1 MNSGVRNSSFISS
14 SHSSFSIQEKNH
26 DRQNLFRASISC
38 GHCVATIERE
48 LKDVEG
54 LQSVKA
60 NQDTKAVMVEVDSD
74 NVLSQV
80 EAMLV
85 EIGYP
90 PAKA

>member
-1 MNSGVRNSSFISS
+1 MTV
-14 SHSSFSIQEKNH
+14 KTYTVP
-26 DRQNLFRASISC
+26 AISC

-48 LKDVEG
+48 LKYVDG

-60 NQDTKAVMVEVDSD
+60 NQDTKAVMVEVSSD
-74 NVLSQV
+74 DVLTQV
-80 EAMLV
+80 EATLV

>member
-1 MNSGVRNSSFISS
+1 MSS
-14 SHSSFSIQEKNH
+14 
-26 DRQNLFRASISC
+26 R
-38 GHCVATIERE
+38 
-48 LKDVEG
+48 DVDG

>member
-1 MNSGVRNSSFISS
+1 MTVKTYSVP
-14 SHSSFSIQEKNH
+14 
-26 DRQNLFRASISC
+26 DISC

-48 LKDVEG
+48 LKDVNG

-60 NQDTKAVMVEVDSD
+60 NQDTKAVVVEVDND
-74 NVLSQV
+74 GVLSQV

-90 PAKA
+90 PAVG

>member
-1 MNSGVRNSSFISS
+1 MTVKTYSVP
-14 SHSSFSIQEKNH
+14 
-26 DRQNLFRASISC
+26 DISC

-48 LKDVEG
+48 LKSVDG

-60 NQDTKAVMVEVDSD
+60 NQDTKAVMVEVDSE

-90 PAKA
+90 PAVE